1 MESFV
6 IKSPCKVNLG
16 LKILNQRKDGYHNIL
31 SIFIRLDLY
40 DYLSFTPASELS
52 IQFNNAKISD
62 SNSVQDAVNI
72 ISKYYNIDIKYKI
85 DPKEISLFD

>member
-1 MESFV
+1 MESFI

-31 SIFIRLDLY
+31 SVFIELDLY
-40 DYLSFTPASELS
+40 VYFSFTPASVLS
-52 IQFNNAKISD
+52 IQFNNKKISK

-72 ISKYYNIDIKYKI
+72 ISKYCNINI
-85 DPKEISLFD
+85 